1 MRTNENKKKK
11 NQPDNGAGSTSG
23 CGMIVFI
30 LPSMPAHSHAIKICQ
45 HSPASSASVHADA
58 IPRFASPPHSCR
70 AQPMPALPPRSH
82 SSPPL
87 TAPQP
92 RRHTRGVFTCT
103 HVSNGCRYCRWF
115 GGFLRHG
122 IMCTLYSIAGVY
134 ESEA

>member
-1 MRTNENKKKK
+1 MKTKKEKK

-70 AQPMPALPPRSH
+70 AQPMSAFPPRSH

-103 HVSNGCRYCRWF
+103 HVSNGCRYCRWS

-122 IMCTLYSIAGVY
+122 IMCTLYSIGRL
-134 ESEA
+134 